1 MVLGKEKLRMPPRI
15 LDFPDSFKALVGQE
29 IAVTDWFNVTQERI
43 QQFADATLDHQ
54 WIHVDVERALRES
67 PFKAPIAHGFL
78 TLSLLPHFM
87 HEAIQIT
94 QGVRLGVN
102 YGLNR
107 VRFVSPVRAGSNIRA
122 RIALQSLKDV
132 APSGMEAVFNV
143 TVELEGGEK
152 PCCIVEWVVRY
163 YR

>member
-1 MVLGKEKLRMPPRI
+1 MPKRI
-15 LDFPDSFKALVGQE
+15 LDSPDSLKDLVGQE

-54 WIHVDVERALRES
+54 WIHVDVERARRES

-87 HEAIQIT
+87 HEALQIK
-94 QGVRLGVN
+94 QGVRLGLN

-107 VRFVSPVRAGSNIRA
+107 VRFVSPVREGSNIRA
-122 RIALQSLKDV
+122 RITLQSLKDV
-132 APSGMEAVFNV
+132 PPDGVEVVFNA
-143 TVELEGGEK
+143 TVELEGNEK
-152 PCCIVEWVVRY
+152 PCCVAEWVARY

>member
-1 MVLGKEKLRMPPRI
+1 MPKRI
-15 LDFPDSFKALVGQE
+15 LDSPDSLKDLIGQE

-54 WIHVDVERALRES
+54 WIHVDVERARHES

-87 HEAIQIT
+87 HEAFQIK

-122 RIALQSLKDV
+122 RITLQSLKDV
-132 APSGMEAVFNV
+132 PPGGVEVVFKA
-143 TVELEGGEK
+143 TVELEGSEK
-152 PCCIVEWVVRY
+152 PCCVAEWVARY

>member
-1 MVLGKEKLRMPPRI
+1 MSKRI
-15 LDFPDSFKALVGQE
+15 LDSPDSLKDLVGQE

-43 QQFADATLDHQ
+43 QQFADTTLDHQ
-54 WIHVDVERALRES
+54 WIHVDVERARRES

-87 HEAIQIT
+87 HEALQIK

-122 RIALQSLKDV
+122 RITLQSQKEV
-132 APSGMEAVFNV
+132 PPNGVEAVFNA
-143 TVELEGGEK
+143 TVEVEGSEK
-152 PCCIVEWVVRY
+152 PCCVAEWVARY